1 MLRNAKKRRSLQ
13 YRILKH
19 GFSVPTFV
27 FKVSKIFGL
36 GCNVWYWS
44 PCELQLY
51 IKAFVLYCKTGDIYY
66 DT

>member
-36 GCNVWYWS
+36 GCIVRYWS
-44 PCELQLY
+44 P
-51 IKAFVLYCKTGDIYY
+51 
-66 DT
+66 